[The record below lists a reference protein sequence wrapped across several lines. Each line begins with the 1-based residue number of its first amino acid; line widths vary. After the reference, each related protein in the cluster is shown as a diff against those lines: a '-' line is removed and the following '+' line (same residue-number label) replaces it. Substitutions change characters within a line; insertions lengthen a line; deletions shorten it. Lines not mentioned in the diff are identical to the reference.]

1 MKRVVE
7 VLVGLGY
14 NGREQGWEAA
24 CGLCCACAAVGRS
37 LPRMCFV
44 CRAKGCLLAGPAA
57 LNSLTRL
64 LWHRGCGTDLHKAPR
79 GHFQLRRQLWAGRE
93 GLSVMPAPLFLSLAA
108 TAQLSQHSPA
118 LQECGMPFFF
128 PHIFF
133 PWNTALLQS
142 IPCSFPRSCS
152 SYDLLSSK
160 KMRCPHPKQ
169 CLYTW
174 DPALPPSL
182 WLIQSHC
189 QIWLP
194 DIYHRLC
201 WNSFPFTFHLSED
214 D

>member
-1 MKRVVE
+1 MAGSRAGKLQAGCAVH
-7 VLVGLGY
+7 VLQWEGLCQGCALCAGQKGVCWQGLLPLTLWHGSFGTGDVGLTCTKPLGATSSCA
-14 NGREQGWEAA
+14 GS
-24 CGLCCACAAVGRS
+24 CG
-37 LPRMCFV
+37 
-44 CRAKGCLLAGPAA
+44 
-57 LNSLTRL
+57 
-64 LWHRGCGTDLHKAPR
+64 
-79 GHFQLRRQLWAGRE
+79 AGRE
-93 GLSVMPAPLFLSLAA
+93 GLCVMPAPLFLSLAA

-182 WLIQSHC
+182 WLTQSHC